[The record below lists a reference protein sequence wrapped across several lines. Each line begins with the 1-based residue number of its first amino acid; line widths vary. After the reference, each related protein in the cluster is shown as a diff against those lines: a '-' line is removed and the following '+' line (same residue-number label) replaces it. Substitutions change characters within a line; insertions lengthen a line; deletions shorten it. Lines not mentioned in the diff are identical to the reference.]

1 MSPRLLGISHV
12 GLSVPDLT
20 VADFFVDVLGFESIS
35 DDPAFRMVLHRT
47 ARIAIA
53 FSTHDGSV
61 TGEFDEHN
69 PGLDHLGLAVSDVP
83 TLADWDSELRRRG
96 VDTSSVVES
105 PAGHHLN
112 FRAPGNLPIELYLI
126 NDAMAQAV
134 GLSVDEAFAGSHA

>member
-1 MSPRLLGISHV
+1 MSPRLLGISHL

-20 VADFFVDVLGFESIS
+20 VADFFIRVLGFESIS
-35 DDPAFRMVLHRT
+35 EDSDVRFVVHRD

-53 FSTHDGSV
+53 FSTHGGSV
-61 TGEFDEHN
+61 TGDFDEHN
-69 PGLDHLGLAVSDVP
+69 PGLDHLALAVSDVS

-96 VDTSSVVES
+96 VDPSNVVES

-112 FRAPGNLPIELYLI
+112 FRAPGNLPIELYVI

-134 GLSVDEAFAGSHA
+134 DILPEEAYAGRHA